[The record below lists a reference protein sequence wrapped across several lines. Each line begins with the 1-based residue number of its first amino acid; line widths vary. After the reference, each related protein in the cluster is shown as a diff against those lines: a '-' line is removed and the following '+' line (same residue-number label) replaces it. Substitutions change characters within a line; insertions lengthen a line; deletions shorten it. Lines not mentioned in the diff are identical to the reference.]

1 MTKRILKSI
10 LLVSVI
16 VLTVSSALTMGI
28 LYNYFGKQLVKELRK
43 EAAYLAISV
52 EKEGMEAFDSLPHEA
67 ERVTYIDQDGNVLFD
82 SVADENAMENHSQ
95 REEIKEAATK
105 GHGTAVRKSD
115 TLSKKTLYYALRLED
130 GSILRVS
137 SEQYNVPGIIG
148 GMIQP
153 ILIMLVLMVI
163 LSYFIASRLSGK
175 IVNPINALDL
185 EHPQDNQTYD
195 EIAPLLSKINR
206 QQKSLQH
213 EIAEAKR
220 QQEEFSIITENMEE
234 GFVVIDN
241 HTEILSN
248 NTSALQLLGAKSEKE
263 RRSVLALNRSEDFQN
278 AVERVLKGQHVVSN
292 MELAGTSCQVT
303 ANPVYNEKQVTG
315 AVLLIQDVTERMRGE
330 QMRREFTAN
339 VSHELK
345 TPLTSISGFA
355 EIIQDGYVKP
365 EDTKKFAGRIFK
377 EAQRLITLV
386 NDVIKISQLDEG
398 KMVFA
403 KETVDLYE
411 ETREI
416 FKRLEQK
423 AEEAGVHLYLYG
435 QHRKVTTVKTILEEI
450 LFNLCD
456 NGVKYNKQGGSL
468 TVTIQGEEKR
478 PQILVEDTGIG
489 IAPEDK
495 NRIFERFYR
504 VDKSHSKAIGGTGLG
519 LSIVKHGSMFLGA
532 EVKLES
538 TVGEGSRFILTLPE
552 ETE

>member
-10 LLVSVI
+10 LVVSVA
-16 VLTVSSALTMGI
+16 VLVMSTTLTMGI
-28 LYNYFGKQLVKELRK
+28 LYRYFGKQIGKELRR
-43 EAAYLAISV
+43 EAAYLAIAV
-52 EKEGMEAFDSLPHEA
+52 EKEGMEAFESLPPEA
-67 ERVTYIDQDGNVLFD
+67 ERVTYIAEDGSVLFD
-82 SVADENAMENHSQ
+82 SEADEDSMENHGQ
-95 REEIKEAATK
+95 REEIKEASEK
-105 GHGTAVRKSD
+105 GSGTAVRTSD
-115 TLSKKTLYYALRLED
+115 TLSKKTLYYALRLKD
-130 GSILRVS
+130 NSILRVS
-137 SEQYNVPGIIG
+137 SEQYNVPGIVG

-153 ILIMLVLMVI
+153 VLIMLVIMAV
-163 LSYFIASRLSGK
+163 LSYLIAARLSRN

-185 EHPQDNQTYD
+185 EHPEENQIYD
-195 EIAPLLSKINR
+195 EIAPLLTKINR
-206 QQKSLQH
+206 QQKSLQK
-213 EIAEAKR
+213 EISDAKR
-220 QQEEFSIITENMEE
+220 QQEEFSMITENMEE
-234 GFVVIDN
+234 GFVVIDS

-248 NTSALQLLGAKSEKE
+248 NSSALNLLGAEPEKG

-278 AVERVLKGQHVVSN
+278 AVERVLAGQHVLAN
-292 MELAGTSCQVT
+292 MDLAGTSCQVT
-303 ANPVYNEKQVTG
+303 ANPVYHENQVTG

-398 KMVFA
+398 KIQFE

-416 FKRLEQK
+416 FKHLEPK

-435 QHRKVTTVKTILEEI
+435 PHIKVNTVKTILEEI
-450 LFNLCD
+450 LTNLCD
-456 NGVKYNKQGGSL
+456 NGVKYNKPGGSL
-468 TVTIQGEEKR
+468 TVTLSQDGAAT
-478 PQILVEDTGIG
+478 QVVVEDTGIG
-489 IAPEDK
+489 IAQEDK

-519 LSIVKHGSMFLGA
+519 LSIVKHGSLFLGA
-532 EVKLES
+532 KMKVES
-538 TVGEGSRFILTLPE
+538 SLGEGSRFILTLPVDC
-552 ETE
+552 

>member
-10 LLVSVI
+10 LVVSVA
-16 VLTVSSALTMGI
+16 VLVMSTTLTMGI
-28 LYNYFGKQLVKELRK
+28 LYRYFGKQIGKELRR
-43 EAAYLAISV
+43 EAAYLAIAV
-52 EKEGMEAFDSLPHEA
+52 EKEGMEAFEFLPPEA
-67 ERVTYIDQDGNVLFD
+67 ERITYIAEDGSVLFD
-82 SVADENAMENHSQ
+82 SEADEDSMENHGQ
-95 REEIKEAATK
+95 REEILEAAEK
-105 GHGTAVRKSD
+105 GSGTAVRTSD
-115 TLSKKTLYYALRLED
+115 TLSKKTLYYALRLKD
-130 GSILRVS
+130 NSILRVS
-137 SEQYNVPGIIG
+137 SEQYNVPGIVG

-153 ILIMLVLMVI
+153 VLIMLVIMAV
-163 LSYFIASRLSGK
+163 LSYLIAARLSRN

-185 EHPQDNQTYD
+185 EHPEENQIYD
-195 EIAPLLSKINR
+195 EIAPLLTKINR
-206 QQKSLQH
+206 QQKSLQK
-213 EIAEAKR
+213 EISDAKR
-220 QQEEFSIITENMEE
+220 QQEEFSMITENMEE
-234 GFVVIDN
+234 GFVVIDS

-248 NTSALQLLGAKSEKE
+248 NSSALNLLGAELEKG

-278 AVERVLKGQHVVSN
+278 AVERVLAGQHVLAN
-292 MELAGTSCQVT
+292 MDLAGTSCQVT
-303 ANPVYNEKQVTG
+303 ANPVYHENQVTG

-398 KMVFA
+398 KIQFE

-416 FKRLEQK
+416 FKHLEPK
-423 AEEAGVHLYLYG
+423 AEEAGVHMYLYG
-435 QHRKVTTVKTILEEI
+435 SHIKVNTVKTILEEI
-450 LFNLCD
+450 LTNLCD
-456 NGVKYNKQGGSL
+456 NGLKYNKPGGSL
-468 TVTIQGEEKR
+468 TVTLSQDGEAT
-478 PQILVEDTGIG
+478 QVVVEDTGIG
-489 IAPEDK
+489 IAQEDK

-519 LSIVKHGSMFLGA
+519 LSIVKHGSLFLGA
-532 EVKLES
+532 KMKVES
-538 TVGEGSRFILTLPE
+538 SLGEGSRFILTLPVDC
-552 ETE
+552 

>member
-10 LLVSVI
+10 LVVSVA
-16 VLTVSSALTMGI
+16 VLVMSTTLTMGI
-28 LYNYFGKQLVKELRK
+28 LYRYFGKQIGKELRR
-43 EAAYLAISV
+43 EAAYLAIAV
-52 EKEGMEAFDSLPHEA
+52 EKEGMEAFESLPPEA
-67 ERVTYIDQDGNVLFD
+67 ERVTYIAEDGSVLFD
-82 SVADENAMENHSQ
+82 SEADEDSMENHGQ
-95 REEIKEAATK
+95 REEIKEASEK
-105 GHGTAVRKSD
+105 GSGTAVRTSD
-115 TLSKKTLYYALRLED
+115 TLSKKTLYYALRLKD
-130 GSILRVS
+130 NSILRVS
-137 SEQYNVPGIIG
+137 SEQYNVPGIVG

-153 ILIMLVLMVI
+153 VLIMLVIMAV
-163 LSYFIASRLSGK
+163 LSYMIASRLSRN

-185 EHPQDNQTYD
+185 EHPEENQIYD
-195 EIAPLLSKINR
+195 EIAPLLTKINR
-206 QQKSLQH
+206 QQKSLQK
-213 EIAEAKR
+213 EISDAKR
-220 QQEEFSIITENMEE
+220 QQEEFSMITENMEE
-234 GFVVIDN
+234 GFVVIDS

-248 NTSALQLLGAKSEKE
+248 NSSALNLLGAEPEKG

-278 AVERVLKGQHVVSN
+278 AVERVLAGQHVLAN
-292 MELAGTSCQVT
+292 MDLAGTSCQVT
-303 ANPVYNEKQVTG
+303 ANPVYHENQVTG

-398 KMVFA
+398 KIQFE

-416 FKRLEQK
+416 FKHLEPK
-423 AEEAGVHLYLYG
+423 AEEAGVHMYLYG
-435 QHRKVTTVKTILEEI
+435 PHIKVNTVKTILEEI
-450 LFNLCD
+450 LTNLCD
-456 NGVKYNKQGGSL
+456 NGVKYNKPGGSL
-468 TVTIQGEEKR
+468 TVTLSQDGEAT
-478 PQILVEDTGIG
+478 QVVVEDTGIA
-489 IAPEDK
+489 IAQEDK

-519 LSIVKHGSMFLGA
+519 LSIVKHGSLFLGA
-532 EVKLES
+532 KMKVES
-538 TVGEGSRFILTLPE
+538 SLGEGSRFILTLPVDC
-552 ETE
+552 

>member
-10 LLVSVI
+10 LVVSVA
-16 VLTVSSALTMGI
+16 VLVMSTTLTMGI
-28 LYNYFGKQLVKELRK
+28 LYRYFGKQIGKELRR
-43 EAAYLAISV
+43 EAAYLAIAV
-52 EKEGMEAFDSLPHEA
+52 EKEGMEAFESLPPEA
-67 ERVTYIDQDGNVLFD
+67 ERVTYIAEDGSVLFD
-82 SVADENAMENHSQ
+82 SEADEDSMENHGQ
-95 REEIKEAATK
+95 REEIKEASEK
-105 GHGTAVRKSD
+105 GSGTAVRTSD
-115 TLSKKTLYYALRLED
+115 TLSKKTLYYALRLKD
-130 GSILRVS
+130 NSILRVS
-137 SEQYNVPGIIG
+137 SEQYNVPGIVG

-153 ILIMLVLMVI
+153 VLIMLVIMAV
-163 LSYFIASRLSGK
+163 LSYMIASRLSRN

-185 EHPQDNQTYD
+185 EHPEENQIYD
-195 EIAPLLSKINR
+195 EIAPLLTKINR
-206 QQKSLQH
+206 QQKSLQK
-213 EIAEAKR
+213 EISDAKR
-220 QQEEFSIITENMEE
+220 QQEEFSMITENMEE

-248 NTSALQLLGAKSEKE
+248 NSSALNLLGAEPEKG

-278 AVERVLKGQHVVSN
+278 AVERVLAGQHVLAN
-292 MELAGTSCQVT
+292 MDLAGTSCQVT
-303 ANPVYNEKQVTG
+303 ANPVYHENQVTG

-398 KMVFA
+398 KIQFE

-416 FKRLEQK
+416 FKHLEPK
-423 AEEAGVHLYLYG
+423 AEEAGVHMYLYG
-435 QHRKVTTVKTILEEI
+435 PHIKVNTVKTILEEI
-450 LFNLCD
+450 LTNLCD
-456 NGVKYNKQGGSL
+456 NGVKYNKPGGSL
-468 TVTIQGEEKR
+468 TVTLSQDGEAT
-478 PQILVEDTGIG
+478 QVVVEDTGIG
-489 IAPEDK
+489 IAQEDK

-519 LSIVKHGSMFLGA
+519 LSIVKHGSLFLGA
-532 EVKLES
+532 KMKVES
-538 TVGEGSRFILTLPE
+538 SLGEGSRFILTLPVDC
-552 ETE
+552 

>member
-10 LLVSVI
+10 LVVSVA
-16 VLTVSSALTMGI
+16 VLVMSTTLTMGI
-28 LYNYFGKQLVKELRK
+28 LYRYFGKQIGKELRR
-43 EAAYLAISV
+43 EAAYLAIAV
-52 EKEGMEAFDSLPHEA
+52 EKEGMGAFESLPPEA
-67 ERVTYIDQDGNVLFD
+67 ERITYIAEDGSVLFD
-82 SVADENAMENHSQ
+82 SEADEDSMENHGQ
-95 REEIKEAATK
+95 REEILEAAEK
-105 GHGTAVRKSD
+105 GSGTAVRTSD
-115 TLSKKTLYYALRLED
+115 TLSKKTLYYALRLKD
-130 GSILRVS
+130 NSILRVS
-137 SEQYNVPGIIG
+137 SEQYNVPGIVG

-153 ILIMLVLMVI
+153 VLIMLVIMAI
-163 LSYFIASRLSGK
+163 LSYLIAARLSRN

-185 EHPQDNQTYD
+185 EHPEENQIYD
-195 EIAPLLSKINR
+195 EIAPLLTKINR
-206 QQKSLQH
+206 QQKSLQK
-213 EIAEAKR
+213 EISDAKR
-220 QQEEFSIITENMEE
+220 QQEEFSMITENMEE
-234 GFVVIDN
+234 GFVVIDS

-248 NTSALQLLGAKSEKE
+248 NSSALNLLGAEPEKG

-278 AVERVLKGQHVVSN
+278 AVERVLAGQHVLSN
-292 MELAGTSCQVT
+292 MDLAGTSCQVT
-303 ANPVYNEKQVTG
+303 ANPVYHENQVTG

-398 KMVFA
+398 KIQFE

-416 FKRLEQK
+416 FKHLEPK

-435 QHRKVTTVKTILEEI
+435 PHIKVNTVKTILEEI
-450 LFNLCD
+450 LTNLCD
-456 NGVKYNKQGGSL
+456 NGVKYNKPGGSL
-468 TVTIQGEEKR
+468 TVTLSQDGEAT
-478 PQILVEDTGIG
+478 QVVVEDTGIG
-489 IAPEDK
+489 IAQEDK

-519 LSIVKHGSMFLGA
+519 LSIVKHGSLFLGA
-532 EVKLES
+532 KMKVES
-538 TVGEGSRFILTLPE
+538 SLGEGSRFILTLPVDC
-552 ETE
+552 

>member
-10 LLVSVI
+10 LVVSVA
-16 VLTVSSALTMGI
+16 VLVMSTTLTMGI
-28 LYNYFGKQLVKELRK
+28 LYRYFGKQIGKELRR
-43 EAAYLAISV
+43 EAAYLAIAV
-52 EKEGMEAFDSLPHEA
+52 EKEGMGAFESLPPEA
-67 ERVTYIDQDGNVLFD
+67 ERVTYIAEDGSVLFD
-82 SVADENAMENHSQ
+82 SEADEDSMENHGQ
-95 REEIKEAATK
+95 REEIKEASEK
-105 GHGTAVRKSD
+105 GSGTAVRTSD
-115 TLSKKTLYYALRLED
+115 TLSKKTLYYALRLKD
-130 GSILRVS
+130 NSILRVS
-137 SEQYNVPGIIG
+137 SEQYNVPGIVG

-153 ILIMLVLMVI
+153 VLIMLVIMAV
-163 LSYFIASRLSGK
+163 LSYMIASRLSRN

-185 EHPQDNQTYD
+185 EHPEENQIYD
-195 EIAPLLSKINR
+195 EIAPLLTKINR
-206 QQKSLQH
+206 QQKSLQK
-213 EIAEAKR
+213 EISDAKR
-220 QQEEFSIITENMEE
+220 QQEEFSMITENMEE
-234 GFVVIDN
+234 GFVVIDS

-248 NTSALQLLGAKSEKE
+248 NSSALNLLGAEPEKG

-278 AVERVLKGQHVVSN
+278 AVERVLAGQHVLAN
-292 MELAGTSCQVT
+292 MDLAGTSCQVT
-303 ANPVYNEKQVTG
+303 ANPVYHENQVTG

-398 KMVFA
+398 KIQFE

-416 FKRLEQK
+416 FKHLEPK
-423 AEEAGVHLYLYG
+423 AEEAGVHMYLYG
-435 QHRKVTTVKTILEEI
+435 SHIKVNTVKTILEEI
-450 LFNLCD
+450 LTNLCD
-456 NGVKYNKQGGSL
+456 NGVKYNKPGGSL
-468 TVTIQGEEKR
+468 TVTLSQDGEAT
-478 PQILVEDTGIG
+478 QVVVEDTGIG
-489 IAPEDK
+489 IAQEDK

-519 LSIVKHGSMFLGA
+519 LSIVKHGSLFLGA
-532 EVKLES
+532 KMKVES
-538 TVGEGSRFILTLPE
+538 SLGEGSRFILTLPVDC
-552 ETE
+552 

>member
-1 MTKRILKSI
+1 M
-10 LLVSVI
+10 
-16 VLTVSSALTMGI
+16 
-28 LYNYFGKQLVKELRK
+28 
-43 EAAYLAISV
+43 
-52 EKEGMEAFDSLPHEA
+52 
-67 ERVTYIDQDGNVLFD
+67 
-82 SVADENAMENHSQ
+82 
-95 REEIKEAATK
+95 
-105 GHGTAVRKSD
+105 
-115 TLSKKTLYYALRLED
+115 
-130 GSILRVS
+130 
-137 SEQYNVPGIIG
+137 
-148 GMIQP
+148 
-153 ILIMLVLMVI
+153 
-163 LSYFIASRLSGK
+163 
-175 IVNPINALDL
+175 
-185 EHPQDNQTYD
+185 
-195 EIAPLLSKINR
+195 
-206 QQKSLQH
+206 
-213 EIAEAKR
+213 
-220 QQEEFSIITENMEE
+220 
-234 GFVVIDN
+234 IDN

-248 NTSALQLLGAKSEKE
+248 NTSALQLLGAKPEKE

-456 NGVKYNKQGGSL
+456 NGVKYNKQGGNL
-468 TVTIQGEEKR
+468 TVTIKGEEKR

-519 LSIVKHGSMFLGA
+519 LSIVKHGSMFLGG

>member
-10 LLVSVI
+10 LAVSVA
-16 VLTVSSALTMGI
+16 VLVMSTALTMGI
-28 LYNYFGKQLVKELRK
+28 LYRYFGKQIGKELRR
-43 EAAYLAISV
+43 EAAYLAIAV
-52 EKEGMEAFDSLPHEA
+52 EKEGMEAFASLPPEA
-67 ERVTYIDQDGNVLFD
+67 ERVTYIAEDGSVLFD
-82 SVADENAMENHSQ
+82 SEADEDSMENHGQ
-95 REEIKEAATK
+95 REEIKEASEK
-105 GHGTAVRKSD
+105 GSGTAVRTSD
-115 TLSKKTLYYALRLED
+115 TLSKKTLYYALRLKD
-130 GSILRVS
+130 NSILRVS
-137 SEQYNVPGIIG
+137 SEQYNVPGIVG

-153 ILIMLVLMVI
+153 VLIMLVIMAI
-163 LSYFIASRLSGK
+163 LSYLIAARLSRN
-175 IVNPINALDL
+175 IVDPINDLDL
-185 EHPQDNQTYD
+185 EHPEENQIYD

-206 QQKSLQH
+206 QQKSLQR
-213 EIAEAKR
+213 EISDAKR
-220 QQEEFSIITENMEE
+220 QQEEFSMITENMEE
-234 GFVVIDN
+234 GFVVIDS

-248 NTSALQLLGAKSEKE
+248 NSSALNLLGAEPEKR

-278 AVERVLKGQHVVSN
+278 AVERVLTGQHVLAN
-292 MELAGTSCQVT
+292 MDLAGTSCQVT
-303 ANPVYNEKQVTG
+303 ANPVYHEGQVTG

-398 KMVFA
+398 KIQFE

-416 FKRLEQK
+416 FKHLEPK

-435 QHRKVTTVKTILEEI
+435 PHIKVNTVKTILEEI
-450 LFNLCD
+450 LTNLCD
-456 NGVKYNKQGGSL
+456 NGVKYNKPGGSL
-468 TVTIQGEEKR
+468 TVTLSQDGEAIQVA
-478 PQILVEDTGIG
+478 VEDTGIG
-489 IAPEDK
+489 IAQEDK

-519 LSIVKHGSMFLGA
+519 LSIVKHGSLFLGA
-532 EVKLES
+532 KMKVES
-538 TVGEGSRFILTLPE
+538 SLGEGSRFILTLPVDC
-552 ETE
+552 

>member
-10 LLVSVI
+10 LAVSVA
-16 VLTVSSALTMGI
+16 VLVMSTALTMGI
-28 LYNYFGKQLVKELRK
+28 LYRYFGKQIGKELRR
-43 EAAYLAISV
+43 EAAYLAIAV
-52 EKEGMEAFDSLPHEA
+52 EKEGMEAFESLPPEA
-67 ERVTYIDQDGNVLFD
+67 ERVTYIAEDGSVLFD
-82 SVADENAMENHSQ
+82 SEADEDSMENHGQ
-95 REEIKEAATK
+95 REEIKEASEK
-105 GHGTAVRKSD
+105 GSGIAVRTSD
-115 TLSKKTLYYALRLED
+115 TLSKKTLYYALRLKD
-130 GSILRVS
+130 NSILRVS
-137 SEQYNVPGIIG
+137 SEQYNVPGIVG

-153 ILIMLVLMVI
+153 VLIMLVIMAI
-163 LSYFIASRLSGK
+163 LSYLIAARLSRN
-175 IVNPINALDL
+175 IVDPINDLDL
-185 EHPQDNQTYD
+185 EHPEENQIYD

-206 QQKSLQH
+206 QQKSLQR
-213 EIAEAKR
+213 EISDAKR
-220 QQEEFSIITENMEE
+220 QQEEFSMITENMEE
-234 GFVVIDN
+234 GFVVIDS

-248 NTSALQLLGAKSEKE
+248 NSSALNLLGAEPEKG

-278 AVERVLKGQHVVSN
+278 AVERVLTGQHVLAN
-292 MELAGTSCQVT
+292 MDLAGTSCQVT
-303 ANPVYNEKQVTG
+303 ANPVYHEGQVTG

-398 KMVFA
+398 KIQFE

-416 FKRLEQK
+416 FKHLEPK

-435 QHRKVTTVKTILEEI
+435 PHIKVNTVKTILEEI
-450 LFNLCD
+450 LTNLCD
-456 NGVKYNKQGGSL
+456 NGVKYNKPGGSL
-468 TVTIQGEEKR
+468 TVTLSQDGEAIQVA
-478 PQILVEDTGIG
+478 VEDTGIG
-489 IAPEDK
+489 IAQEDK

-519 LSIVKHGSMFLGA
+519 LSIVKHGSLFLGA
-532 EVKLES
+532 KMKVES
-538 TVGEGSRFILTLPE
+538 SLGEGSRFILTLPVAC
-552 ETE
+552 

>member
-10 LLVSVI
+10 LVVSVA
-16 VLTVSSALTMGI
+16 VLVMSTTLTMGI
-28 LYNYFGKQLVKELRK
+28 LYRYFGKQIGKELRR
-43 EAAYLAISV
+43 EAAYLAIAV
-52 EKEGMEAFDSLPHEA
+52 EKEGMEAFESLPPEA
-67 ERVTYIDQDGNVLFD
+67 ERITYIAEDGSVLFD
-82 SVADENAMENHSQ
+82 SEADEDSMENHGQ
-95 REEIKEAATK
+95 REEILEAAEK
-105 GHGTAVRKSD
+105 GSGTAVRTSD
-115 TLSKKTLYYALRLED
+115 TLSKKTLYYALRLKD
-130 GSILRVS
+130 NSILRVS
-137 SEQYNVPGIIG
+137 SEQYNVPGIVG

-153 ILIMLVLMVI
+153 VLIMLVIMAV
-163 LSYFIASRLSGK
+163 LSYLIAARLSRN

-185 EHPQDNQTYD
+185 EHPEENQIYD
-195 EIAPLLSKINR
+195 EIAPLLTKINR
-206 QQKSLQH
+206 QQKSLQK
-213 EIAEAKR
+213 EISDAKR
-220 QQEEFSIITENMEE
+220 QQEEFSMITENMEE
-234 GFVVIDN
+234 GFVVIDS

-248 NTSALQLLGAKSEKE
+248 NSSALNLLGAEPEKG

-278 AVERVLKGQHVVSN
+278 AVERVLAGQHVLAN
-292 MELAGTSCQVT
+292 MDLAGTSCQVT
-303 ANPVYNEKQVTG
+303 ANPVYHENQVTG

-398 KMVFA
+398 KIQFE

-416 FKRLEQK
+416 FKHLEPK

-435 QHRKVTTVKTILEEI
+435 PHIKVNTVKTILEEI
-450 LFNLCD
+450 LTNLCD
-456 NGVKYNKQGGSL
+456 NGVKYNKPGGSL
-468 TVTIQGEEKR
+468 TVTLSQDGEAT
-478 PQILVEDTGIG
+478 QVGVEDTGIG
-489 IAPEDK
+489 IAQEDK

-519 LSIVKHGSMFLGA
+519 LSIVKHGSLFLGA
-532 EVKLES
+532 KMKVES
-538 TVGEGSRFILTLPE
+538 SLGEGSRFILTLPVDC
-552 ETE
+552 

>member
-10 LLVSVI
+10 LVVSVA
-16 VLTVSSALTMGI
+16 VLVMSTTLTMGI
-28 LYNYFGKQLVKELRK
+28 LYRYFGKQIGKELRR
-43 EAAYLAISV
+43 EAAYLAIAV
-52 EKEGMEAFDSLPHEA
+52 EKEGMEAFESLPPEA
-67 ERVTYIDQDGNVLFD
+67 ERITYIAEDGSVLFD
-82 SVADENAMENHSQ
+82 SEADEDSMENHGQ
-95 REEIKEAATK
+95 REEILEAAEK
-105 GHGTAVRKSD
+105 GSGTAVRTSD
-115 TLSKKTLYYALRLED
+115 TLSKKTLYYALRLKD
-130 GSILRVS
+130 NSILRVS
-137 SEQYNVPGIIG
+137 SEQYNVPGIVG

-153 ILIMLVLMVI
+153 VLIMLVIMAV
-163 LSYFIASRLSGK
+163 LSYLIAARLSRN

-185 EHPQDNQTYD
+185 EHPEENQIYD
-195 EIAPLLSKINR
+195 EIAPLLTKINR
-206 QQKSLQH
+206 QQKSLQK
-213 EIAEAKR
+213 EISDAKR
-220 QQEEFSIITENMEE
+220 QQEEFSMITENMEE
-234 GFVVIDN
+234 GFVVIDS

-248 NTSALQLLGAKSEKE
+248 NSSALNLLGAELEKG

-278 AVERVLKGQHVVSN
+278 AVERVLAGQHVLAN
-292 MELAGTSCQVT
+292 MDLAGTSCQVT
-303 ANPVYNEKQVTG
+303 ANPVYHENQVTG

-398 KMVFA
+398 KIQFE

-416 FKRLEQK
+416 FKHLEPK
-423 AEEAGVHLYLYG
+423 AEEAGVHMYLYG
-435 QHRKVTTVKTILEEI
+435 SHIKVNTVKTILEEI
-450 LFNLCD
+450 LTNLCD
-456 NGVKYNKQGGSL
+456 NGVKYNKPGGSL
-468 TVTIQGEEKR
+468 TVTLSQDGEAT
-478 PQILVEDTGIG
+478 QVVVEDTGIG
-489 IAPEDK
+489 IAQEDK

-519 LSIVKHGSMFLGA
+519 LSIVKHGSLFLGA
-532 EVKLES
+532 KMKVES
-538 TVGEGSRFILTLPE
+538 SLGEGSRFILTLPVDC
-552 ETE
+552 

>member
-10 LLVSVI
+10 LAVSVA
-16 VLTVSSALTMGI
+16 VLVMSTALTMGI
-28 LYNYFGKQLVKELRK
+28 LYRYFGKQIGKELRR
-43 EAAYLAISV
+43 EAAYLAIAV
-52 EKEGMEAFDSLPHEA
+52 EKEGMEAFESLPPEA
-67 ERVTYIDQDGNVLFD
+67 ERVTYIAEDGSVLFD
-82 SVADENAMENHSQ
+82 SEADEDSMENHGQ
-95 REEIKEAATK
+95 REEIKEASEK
-105 GHGTAVRKSD
+105 GSGTAVRTSD
-115 TLSKKTLYYALRLED
+115 TLSKKTLYYALRLKD
-130 GSILRVS
+130 NSILRVS
-137 SEQYNVPGIIG
+137 SEQYNVPGIVG

-153 ILIMLVLMVI
+153 VLIMLVIMAI
-163 LSYFIASRLSGK
+163 LSYLIAARLSRN
-175 IVNPINALDL
+175 IVDPINDLDL
-185 EHPQDNQTYD
+185 EHPEENQIYD

-206 QQKSLQH
+206 QQKSLQR
-213 EIAEAKR
+213 EISDAKR
-220 QQEEFSIITENMEE
+220 QQEEFSMITENMEE
-234 GFVVIDN
+234 GFVVIDS

-248 NTSALQLLGAKSEKE
+248 NSSALNLLGAEPEKG

-278 AVERVLKGQHVVSN
+278 AVERVLTGQHVFAN
-292 MELAGTSCQVT
+292 MDLAGTSCQVT
-303 ANPVYNEKQVTG
+303 ANPVYHEGQVTG
-315 AVLLIQDVTERMRGE
+315 AVLLVQDVTERMRGE

-398 KMVFA
+398 KIQFE

-416 FKRLEQK
+416 FKHLEPK

-435 QHRKVTTVKTILEEI
+435 PHIKVNTVKTILEEI
-450 LFNLCD
+450 LTNLCD
-456 NGVKYNKQGGSL
+456 NGVKYNKPGGSL
-468 TVTIQGEEKR
+468 TVTLSQDGESIQVA
-478 PQILVEDTGIG
+478 VEDTGIG
-489 IAPEDK
+489 IAQEDK

-519 LSIVKHGSMFLGA
+519 LSIVKHGSLFLGA
-532 EVKLES
+532 KMKVES
-538 TVGEGSRFILTLPE
+538 SLGEGSRFILTLPVDC
-552 ETE
+552 

>member
-10 LLVSVI
+10 LVVSVA
-16 VLTVSSALTMGI
+16 VLVMSTTLTMGI
-28 LYNYFGKQLVKELRK
+28 LYRYFGKQIGKELRR
-43 EAAYLAISV
+43 EAAYLAIAV
-52 EKEGMEAFDSLPHEA
+52 EKEGMEAFESLPPEA
-67 ERVTYIDQDGNVLFD
+67 ERVTYIAEDGSVLFD
-82 SVADENAMENHSQ
+82 SEADEDSMENHGQ
-95 REEIKEAATK
+95 REEIKEASEK
-105 GHGTAVRKSD
+105 GSGTAVRTSD
-115 TLSKKTLYYALRLED
+115 TLSKKTLYYALRLKD
-130 GSILRVS
+130 NSILRVS
-137 SEQYNVPGIIG
+137 SEQYNVPGIVG

-153 ILIMLVLMVI
+153 VLIMLVIMAV
-163 LSYFIASRLSGK
+163 LSYMIASRLSRN

-185 EHPQDNQTYD
+185 EHPEENQIYD
-195 EIAPLLSKINR
+195 EIAPLLTKINR
-206 QQKSLQH
+206 QQKSLQK
-213 EIAEAKR
+213 EISDAKR
-220 QQEEFSIITENMEE
+220 QQEEFSMITENMEE
-234 GFVVIDN
+234 GFVVIDS

-248 NTSALQLLGAKSEKE
+248 NSSALNLLGAEPEKG

-278 AVERVLKGQHVVSN
+278 AVERVLAGQHVLSN
-292 MELAGTSCQVT
+292 MDLAGTSCQVT
-303 ANPVYNEKQVTG
+303 ANPVYHENQVTG

-398 KMVFA
+398 KIQFE

-416 FKRLEQK
+416 FKHLEPK
-423 AEEAGVHLYLYG
+423 AEEAGVHMYLYG
-435 QHRKVTTVKTILEEI
+435 PHIKVNTVKTILEEI
-450 LFNLCD
+450 LTNLCD
-456 NGVKYNKQGGSL
+456 NGVKYNKPGGSL
-468 TVTIQGEEKR
+468 TVTLSQDGEAT
-478 PQILVEDTGIG
+478 QVVVEDTGIG
-489 IAPEDK
+489 IAQEDK

-519 LSIVKHGSMFLGA
+519 LSIVKHGSLFLGA
-532 EVKLES
+532 KMKVES
-538 TVGEGSRFILTLPE
+538 SLGEGSRFILTLPVDC
-552 ETE
+552 

>member
-10 LLVSVI
+10 LVVSVA
-16 VLTVSSALTMGI
+16 VLVMSTTLTMGI
-28 LYNYFGKQLVKELRK
+28 LYRYFGKQIGKELRR
-43 EAAYLAISV
+43 EAAYLAIAV
-52 EKEGMEAFDSLPHEA
+52 EKEGMEAFESLPPEA
-67 ERVTYIDQDGNVLFD
+67 ERVTYIAEDGSVLFD
-82 SVADENAMENHSQ
+82 SEADEDSMENHGQ
-95 REEIKEAATK
+95 REEIKEASEK
-105 GHGTAVRKSD
+105 GSGTAVRTSD
-115 TLSKKTLYYALRLED
+115 TLSKKTLYYALRLKD
-130 GSILRVS
+130 NSILRVS
-137 SEQYNVPGIIG
+137 SEQYNVPGIVG

-153 ILIMLVLMVI
+153 VLIMLVIMAV
-163 LSYFIASRLSGK
+163 LSYMIASRLSRN

-185 EHPQDNQTYD
+185 EHPEENQIYD
-195 EIAPLLSKINR
+195 EIAPLLTKINR
-206 QQKSLQH
+206 QQKSLQK
-213 EIAEAKR
+213 EISDAKR
-220 QQEEFSIITENMEE
+220 QQEEFSMITENMEE
-234 GFVVIDN
+234 GFVVIDS

-248 NTSALQLLGAKSEKE
+248 NSSALNLLGAEPEKG

-278 AVERVLKGQHVVSN
+278 AVERVLAGQHVLSN
-292 MELAGTSCQVT
+292 MDLAGTSCQVT
-303 ANPVYNEKQVTG
+303 ANPVYHENQVTG

-398 KMVFA
+398 KIQFE

-416 FKRLEQK
+416 FKHLEPK
-423 AEEAGVHLYLYG
+423 AEEAGVHMYLYG
-435 QHRKVTTVKTILEEI
+435 SHIKVNTVKTILEEI
-450 LFNLCD
+450 LTNLCD
-456 NGVKYNKQGGSL
+456 NGVKYNKPGGSL
-468 TVTIQGEEKR
+468 TVTLSQDGEAT
-478 PQILVEDTGIG
+478 QVVVEDTGIG
-489 IAPEDK
+489 IAQEDK

-519 LSIVKHGSMFLGA
+519 LSIVKHGSLFLGA
-532 EVKLES
+532 KMKVES
-538 TVGEGSRFILTLPE
+538 SLGEGSRFILTLPVDC
-552 ETE
+552 

>member
-10 LLVSVI
+10 LAVSVA
-16 VLTVSSALTMGI
+16 VLVMSTALTMGI
-28 LYNYFGKQLVKELRK
+28 LYRYFGKQIGKELRR
-43 EAAYLAISV
+43 EAAYLAIAV
-52 EKEGMEAFDSLPHEA
+52 EKEGMEAFESLPPEA
-67 ERVTYIDQDGNVLFD
+67 ERVTYIAEDGSVLFD
-82 SVADENAMENHSQ
+82 SEADEDSMENHGQ
-95 REEIKEAATK
+95 REEIKEASEK
-105 GHGTAVRKSD
+105 GSGIAVRTSD
-115 TLSKKTLYYALRLED
+115 TLSKKTLYYALRLKD
-130 GSILRVS
+130 NSILRVS
-137 SEQYNVPGIIG
+137 SEQYNVPGIVG

-153 ILIMLVLMVI
+153 VLIMLVIMAI
-163 LSYFIASRLSGK
+163 LSYLIAARLSRN
-175 IVNPINALDL
+175 IVDPINDLDL
-185 EHPQDNQTYD
+185 EHPEENQIYD

-206 QQKSLQH
+206 QQKSLQK
-213 EIAEAKR
+213 EISDAKR
-220 QQEEFSIITENMEE
+220 QQEEFSMITENMEE
-234 GFVVIDN
+234 GFVVIDS

-248 NTSALQLLGAKSEKE
+248 NSSALNLLGAEPEKG

-278 AVERVLKGQHVVSN
+278 AVERVLTGQHVLAN
-292 MELAGTSCQVT
+292 MDLAGTSCQVT
-303 ANPVYNEKQVTG
+303 ANPVYHEGQVTG

-398 KMVFA
+398 KIQFE

-416 FKRLEQK
+416 FKHLEPK

-435 QHRKVTTVKTILEEI
+435 PHIKVNTVKTILEEI
-450 LFNLCD
+450 LTNLCD
-456 NGVKYNKQGGSL
+456 NGVKYNKPGGSL
-468 TVTIQGEEKR
+468 TVTLSQDGEAIQVA
-478 PQILVEDTGIG
+478 VEDTGIG
-489 IAPEDK
+489 IAQEDK

-519 LSIVKHGSMFLGA
+519 LSIVKHGSLFLGA
-532 EVKLES
+532 KMKVES
-538 TVGEGSRFILTLPE
+538 SLGEGSRFILTLPVDC
-552 ETE
+552 

>member
-10 LLVSVI
+10 LVVSVA
-16 VLTVSSALTMGI
+16 VLVMSTTLTMGI
-28 LYNYFGKQLVKELRK
+28 LYRYFGKQIGKELRR
-43 EAAYLAISV
+43 EAAYLAIAV
-52 EKEGMEAFDSLPHEA
+52 EKEGMEAFESLPPEA
-67 ERVTYIDQDGNVLFD
+67 ERVTYIAEDGSVLFD
-82 SVADENAMENHSQ
+82 SEADEDSMENHGQ
-95 REEIKEAATK
+95 REEIKEASEK
-105 GHGTAVRKSD
+105 GFGTAVRTSD
-115 TLSKKTLYYALRLED
+115 TLSKKTLYYALRLKD
-130 GSILRVS
+130 NSILRVS
-137 SEQYNVPGIIG
+137 SEQYNVPGIVG

-153 ILIMLVLMVI
+153 VLIMLVIMAV
-163 LSYFIASRLSGK
+163 LSYMIASRLSRN

-185 EHPQDNQTYD
+185 EHPEENQIYD
-195 EIAPLLSKINR
+195 EIAPLLTKINR
-206 QQKSLQH
+206 QQKSLQK
-213 EIAEAKR
+213 EISDAKR
-220 QQEEFSIITENMEE
+220 QQEEFSMITENMEE
-234 GFVVIDN
+234 GFVVIDS

-248 NTSALQLLGAKSEKE
+248 NSSALNLLGAEPEKG

-278 AVERVLKGQHVVSN
+278 AVERVLAGQHVLAN
-292 MELAGTSCQVT
+292 MDLAGTSCQVT
-303 ANPVYNEKQVTG
+303 ANPVYHENQVTG

-398 KMVFA
+398 KIQFE

-416 FKRLEQK
+416 FKHLEPK
-423 AEEAGVHLYLYG
+423 AEEAGVHMYLYG
-435 QHRKVTTVKTILEEI
+435 SHIKVNTVKTILEEI
-450 LFNLCD
+450 LTNLCD
-456 NGVKYNKQGGSL
+456 NGVKYNKPGGSL
-468 TVTIQGEEKR
+468 TVTLSQDGEAT
-478 PQILVEDTGIG
+478 QVVVEDTGIG
-489 IAPEDK
+489 IAQEDK

-519 LSIVKHGSMFLGA
+519 LSIVKHGSLFLGA
-532 EVKLES
+532 KMKVES
-538 TVGEGSRFILTLPE
+538 SLGEGSRFILTLPVDC
-552 ETE
+552 

>member
-10 LLVSVI
+10 LAVSVA
-16 VLTVSSALTMGI
+16 VLVMSTALTMGI
-28 LYNYFGKQLVKELRK
+28 LYRYFGKQIGKELRR
-43 EAAYLAISV
+43 EAAYLAIAV
-52 EKEGMEAFDSLPHEA
+52 EKEGMEAFESLPPEA
-67 ERVTYIDQDGNVLFD
+67 ERVTYIAEDGSVLFD
-82 SVADENAMENHSQ
+82 SEADEDSMENHGQ
-95 REEIKEAATK
+95 REEIKEASEK
-105 GHGTAVRKSD
+105 GSGTAVRTSD
-115 TLSKKTLYYALRLED
+115 TLSKKTLYYALRLKD
-130 GSILRVS
+130 NSILRVS
-137 SEQYNVPGIIG
+137 SEQYNVPGIVG

-153 ILIMLVLMVI
+153 VLIMLVIMAI
-163 LSYFIASRLSGK
+163 LSYLIAARLSRN
-175 IVNPINALDL
+175 IVDPINALDL
-185 EHPQDNQTYD
+185 EHPEENQIYD

-206 QQKSLQH
+206 QQKSLQR
-213 EIAEAKR
+213 EISDAKR
-220 QQEEFSIITENMEE
+220 QQEEFSMITENMEE
-234 GFVVIDN
+234 GFVVIDS

-248 NTSALQLLGAKSEKE
+248 NSSALNLLGAEPEKG

-278 AVERVLKGQHVVSN
+278 AVERVLTGQHVLAN
-292 MELAGTSCQVT
+292 MDLAGISCQVT
-303 ANPVYNEKQVTG
+303 ANPVYHEGQVTG
-315 AVLLIQDVTERMRGE
+315 AVLLVQDVTERMRGE

-398 KMVFA
+398 KIQFE

-416 FKRLEQK
+416 FKHLEPK

-435 QHRKVTTVKTILEEI
+435 PHIKVNTVKTILEEI
-450 LFNLCD
+450 LTNLCD
-456 NGVKYNKQGGSL
+456 NGVKYNKPGGSL
-468 TVTIQGEEKR
+468 TVTLSQDGEAIQVA
-478 PQILVEDTGIG
+478 VEDTGIG
-489 IAPEDK
+489 IAQEDK

-519 LSIVKHGSMFLGA
+519 LSIVKHGSLFLGA
-532 EVKLES
+532 KMKVES
-538 TVGEGSRFILTLPE
+538 SLGEGSRFILTLPVDC
-552 ETE
+552 

>member
-10 LLVSVI
+10 LVVSVA
-16 VLTVSSALTMGI
+16 VLVMSTTLTMGI
-28 LYNYFGKQLVKELRK
+28 LYRYFGKQIGKELRR
-43 EAAYLAISV
+43 EAAYLAIAV
-52 EKEGMEAFDSLPHEA
+52 EKEGMEAFESLPPEA
-67 ERVTYIDQDGNVLFD
+67 ERVTYIAEDGSVLFD
-82 SVADENAMENHSQ
+82 SEADEDSMENHGQ
-95 REEIKEAATK
+95 REEIKEASEK
-105 GHGTAVRKSD
+105 GSGTAVRTSD
-115 TLSKKTLYYALRLED
+115 TLSKKTLYYALRLKD
-130 GSILRVS
+130 NSILRVS
-137 SEQYNVPGIIG
+137 SEQYNVPGIVG

-153 ILIMLVLMVI
+153 VLIMLVIMAV
-163 LSYFIASRLSGK
+163 LSYMIASRLSRN

-185 EHPQDNQTYD
+185 EHPEENQIYD
-195 EIAPLLSKINR
+195 EIAPLLTKINR
-206 QQKSLQH
+206 QQKSLQK
-213 EIAEAKR
+213 EISDAKR
-220 QQEEFSIITENMEE
+220 QQEEFSMITENMEE
-234 GFVVIDN
+234 GFVVIDS

-248 NTSALQLLGAKSEKE
+248 NSSALNLLGAESEKG

-278 AVERVLKGQHVVSN
+278 AVERVLAGQHVLAN
-292 MELAGTSCQVT
+292 MDLAGTSCQVT
-303 ANPVYNEKQVTG
+303 ANPVYHENQVTG

-398 KMVFA
+398 KIQFE

-416 FKRLEQK
+416 FKHLEPK
-423 AEEAGVHLYLYG
+423 AEEAGVHMYLYG
-435 QHRKVTTVKTILEEI
+435 PHIKVNTVKTILEEI
-450 LFNLCD
+450 LTNLCD
-456 NGVKYNKQGGSL
+456 NGVKYNKPGGSL
-468 TVTIQGEEKR
+468 TVTLSQDGEAT
-478 PQILVEDTGIG
+478 QVVVEDTGIG
-489 IAPEDK
+489 IAQEDK

-519 LSIVKHGSMFLGA
+519 LSIVKHGSLFLGA
-532 EVKLES
+532 KMKVES
-538 TVGEGSRFILTLPE
+538 SVGEGSRFILTLPVDC
-552 ETE
+552 

>member
-1 MTKRILKSI
+1 MTKKIFKSNIL
-10 LLVSVI
+10 VAAA
-16 VLTVSSALTMGI
+16 VLIFGIACVMAI
-28 LYNYFGKQLVKELRK
+28 LYQHFGKQINTELKK
-43 EAAYLAISV
+43 EATYLVYGV
-52 EKEGMEAFDSLPHEA
+52 EENGIDYLKQIKEKDD
-67 ERVTYIDQDGNVLFD
+67 RITYIAEDGTVLYD
-82 SVADENAMENHSQ
+82 NQADAATMENHGD
-95 REEIKEAATK
+95 RKEIQEALKTGS
-105 GHGTAVRKSD
+105 GHAERTSK
-115 TLSKKTLYYALRLED
+115 TLSQKTLYYALRLSD
-130 GSILRVS
+130 NSVLRVS
-137 SEQYNVPGIIG
+137 STQYSVWVLLMELVPPLIGIAVV
-148 GMIQP
+148 ML
-153 ILIMLVLMVI
+153 ILAAIMSVHM
-163 LSYFIASRLSGK
+163 ANK
-175 IVNPINALDL
+175 IVEPINNVDL
-185 EHPQDNQTYD
+185 EHPEENQIY
-195 EIAPLLSKINR
+195 EEVGPLLSKIYKQNR
-206 QQKSLQH
+206 QIKSQL
-213 EIAEAKR
+213 EAAR
-220 QQEEFSIITENMEE
+220 RNQEEFGIITENMQE
-234 GFVVIDN
+234 GLLVIDSY
-241 HTEILSN
+241 TMILSGN
-248 NTSALQLLGAKSEKE
+248 SSAWKLFQLKDPKIGD
-263 RRSVLALNRSEDFQN
+263 SVYSLNRNEDFRLLIEQ
-278 AVERVLKGQHVVSN
+278 VLKGQHGSVLLHMGSEAIQ
-292 MELAGTSCQVT
+292 MI
-303 ANPVYNEKQVTG
+303 ANPVNREHRVVG
-315 AVLLIQDVTERMRGE
+315 AVILLMNETEKVERE
-330 QMRREFTAN
+330 QLRREFSAN

-398 KMVFA
+398 KIVFE

-435 QHRKVTTVKTILEEI
+435 SHRKVTTVKTILEEI

-456 NGVKYNKQGGSL
+456 NGVKYNKPGGSL

-489 IAPEDK
+489 IALEDK

-532 EVKLES
+532 EVKVES

>member
-10 LLVSVI
+10 LVVSVA
-16 VLTVSSALTMGI
+16 VLVMSTTLTMGI
-28 LYNYFGKQLVKELRK
+28 LYRYFGKQIGKELRR
-43 EAAYLAISV
+43 EAAYLAIAV
-52 EKEGMEAFDSLPHEA
+52 EKEGMEAFESLPPEA
-67 ERVTYIDQDGNVLFD
+67 ERVTYIAEDGSVLFD
-82 SVADENAMENHSQ
+82 SEADEDSMENHGQ
-95 REEIKEAATK
+95 REEIKEASEK
-105 GHGTAVRKSD
+105 GSGTAVRTSD
-115 TLSKKTLYYALRLED
+115 TLSKKTLYYALRLKD
-130 GSILRVS
+130 NSILRVS
-137 SEQYNVPGIIG
+137 SEQYNVPGIVG

-153 ILIMLVLMVI
+153 VLIMLVIMAV
-163 LSYFIASRLSGK
+163 LSYLIAARLSRN

-185 EHPQDNQTYD
+185 EHPEENQIYD
-195 EIAPLLSKINR
+195 EIAPLLTKINR
-206 QQKSLQH
+206 QQKSLQK
-213 EIAEAKR
+213 EISDAKR
-220 QQEEFSIITENMEE
+220 QQEEFSMITENMEE
-234 GFVVIDN
+234 GFVVIDS

-248 NTSALQLLGAKSEKE
+248 NSSALNLLGAELEKG

-278 AVERVLKGQHVVSN
+278 AVERVLAGQHVLAN
-292 MELAGTSCQVT
+292 MDLAGTSCQVT
-303 ANPVYNEKQVTG
+303 ANPVYHENQVTG

-398 KMVFA
+398 KIQFE

-416 FKRLEQK
+416 FKHLEPK

-435 QHRKVTTVKTILEEI
+435 PHIKVNTVKTILEEI
-450 LFNLCD
+450 LTNLCD
-456 NGVKYNKQGGSL
+456 NGVKYNKPGGSL
-468 TVTIQGEEKR
+468 TVTLSQDGEAT
-478 PQILVEDTGIG
+478 QVVVEDTGIG
-489 IAPEDK
+489 IAQEDK

-519 LSIVKHGSMFLGA
+519 LSIVKHGSLFLGA
-532 EVKLES
+532 KMKVES
-538 TVGEGSRFILTLPE
+538 SLGEGSRFILTLPVDC
-552 ETE
+552 

>member
-10 LLVSVI
+10 LVVSVA
-16 VLTVSSALTMGI
+16 VLVMSTTLTMGI
-28 LYNYFGKQLVKELRK
+28 LYRYFGKQIGKELRR
-43 EAAYLAISV
+43 EAAYLAIAV
-52 EKEGMEAFDSLPHEA
+52 EKEGMGAFESLPPEA
-67 ERVTYIDQDGNVLFD
+67 ERITYIAEDGSVLFD
-82 SVADENAMENHSQ
+82 SEADEDSMENHGQ
-95 REEIKEAATK
+95 REEILEAAEK
-105 GHGTAVRKSD
+105 GSGTAVRTSD
-115 TLSKKTLYYALRLED
+115 TLSKKTLYYALRLKD
-130 GSILRVS
+130 NSILRVS
-137 SEQYNVPGIIG
+137 SEQYNVPGIVG

-153 ILIMLVLMVI
+153 VLIMLVIMAV
-163 LSYFIASRLSGK
+163 LSYLIAARLSRN

-185 EHPQDNQTYD
+185 EHPEENQIYD
-195 EIAPLLSKINR
+195 EIAPLLTKINR
-206 QQKSLQH
+206 QQKSLQK
-213 EIAEAKR
+213 EISDAKR
-220 QQEEFSIITENMEE
+220 QQEEFSMITENMEE
-234 GFVVIDN
+234 GFVVIDS

-248 NTSALQLLGAKSEKE
+248 NSSALNLLGAEPEKG

-278 AVERVLKGQHVVSN
+278 AVERVLAGQHVLAN
-292 MELAGTSCQVT
+292 MDLAGTSCQVT
-303 ANPVYNEKQVTG
+303 ANPVYHENQVTG

-398 KMVFA
+398 KIQFG

-416 FKRLEQK
+416 FKHLEPK
-423 AEEAGVHLYLYG
+423 AEEAGVHMYLYG
-435 QHRKVTTVKTILEEI
+435 PHIKVNTVKTILEEI
-450 LFNLCD
+450 LTNLCD
-456 NGVKYNKQGGSL
+456 NGVKYNKPGGSL
-468 TVTIQGEEKR
+468 TVTLSQDGEAT
-478 PQILVEDTGIG
+478 QVVVEDTGIG
-489 IAPEDK
+489 IAQEDK

-519 LSIVKHGSMFLGA
+519 LSIVKHGSLFLGA
-532 EVKLES
+532 KMKVES
-538 TVGEGSRFILTLPE
+538 SLGEGSRFILTLPVDC
-552 ETE
+552 

>member
-10 LLVSVI
+10 LVVSVA
-16 VLTVSSALTMGI
+16 VLVMSTTLTMGI
-28 LYNYFGKQLVKELRK
+28 LYRYFGKQIGKELRR
-43 EAAYLAISV
+43 EAAYLAIAV
-52 EKEGMEAFDSLPHEA
+52 EKEGMEAFESLPPEA
-67 ERVTYIDQDGNVLFD
+67 ERVTYIAEDGSVLFD
-82 SVADENAMENHSQ
+82 SEADEDSMENHGQ
-95 REEIKEAATK
+95 REEIKEASEK
-105 GHGTAVRKSD
+105 GSGTAVRTSD
-115 TLSKKTLYYALRLED
+115 TLSKKTLYYALRLKD
-130 GSILRVS
+130 NSILRVS
-137 SEQYNVPGIIG
+137 SEQYNVPGIVG

-153 ILIMLVLMVI
+153 VLIMLVIMAV
-163 LSYFIASRLSGK
+163 LSYLIAARLSRN

-185 EHPQDNQTYD
+185 EHPEENQIYD
-195 EIAPLLSKINR
+195 EIAPLLTKINR
-206 QQKSLQH
+206 QQKSLQK
-213 EIAEAKR
+213 EISDAKR
-220 QQEEFSIITENMEE
+220 QQEEFSMITENMEE
-234 GFVVIDN
+234 GFVVIDS

-248 NTSALQLLGAKSEKE
+248 NSSALNLLGAEPEKG

-278 AVERVLKGQHVVSN
+278 AVERVLAGQHVLAN
-292 MELAGTSCQVT
+292 MDLAGTSCQVT
-303 ANPVYNEKQVTG
+303 ANPVYHENQVTG

-398 KMVFA
+398 KIQFE

-416 FKRLEQK
+416 FKHLEPK

-435 QHRKVTTVKTILEEI
+435 PHIKVNTVKTILEEI
-450 LFNLCD
+450 LTNLCD
-456 NGVKYNKQGGSL
+456 NGVKYNKPGGSL
-468 TVTIQGEEKR
+468 TVTLSQDGEAT
-478 PQILVEDTGIG
+478 QVVVEDTGIG
-489 IAPEDK
+489 IAQEDK

-519 LSIVKHGSMFLGA
+519 LSIVKHGSLFLGA
-532 EVKLES
+532 KMKVES
-538 TVGEGSRFILTLPE
+538 SRGEGSRFILTLPVDC
-552 ETE
+552 

>member
-10 LLVSVI
+10 LVVSVA
-16 VLTVSSALTMGI
+16 VLVMSTTLTMGI
-28 LYNYFGKQLVKELRK
+28 LYRYFGKQIGKELRR
-43 EAAYLAISV
+43 EAAYLAIAV
-52 EKEGMEAFDSLPHEA
+52 EKEGMEAFESLPPEA
-67 ERVTYIDQDGNVLFD
+67 ERVTYIAEDGSVLFD
-82 SVADENAMENHSQ
+82 SEADEDSMENHGQ
-95 REEIKEAATK
+95 REEIKEASEK
-105 GHGTAVRKSD
+105 GSGTAVRTSD
-115 TLSKKTLYYALRLED
+115 TLSKKTLYYALRLKD
-130 GSILRVS
+130 NSILRVS
-137 SEQYNVPGIIG
+137 SEQYNVPGIVG

-153 ILIMLVLMVI
+153 VLIMLVIMAV
-163 LSYFIASRLSGK
+163 LSYMIASRLSRN

-185 EHPQDNQTYD
+185 EHPEENQIYD
-195 EIAPLLSKINR
+195 EIAPLLTKINR
-206 QQKSLQH
+206 QQKSLQK
-213 EIAEAKR
+213 EISDAKR
-220 QQEEFSIITENMEE
+220 QQEEFSMITENMEE
-234 GFVVIDN
+234 GFVVIDS

-248 NTSALQLLGAKSEKE
+248 NSSALNLLGAELEKG

-278 AVERVLKGQHVVSN
+278 AVERVLAGQHVLAN
-292 MELAGTSCQVT
+292 MDLAGTSCQVT
-303 ANPVYNEKQVTG
+303 ANPVYHENQVTG

-398 KMVFA
+398 KIQFE

-416 FKRLEQK
+416 FKHLEPK
-423 AEEAGVHLYLYG
+423 AEEAGVHMYLYG
-435 QHRKVTTVKTILEEI
+435 PHIKVNTVKTILEEI
-450 LFNLCD
+450 LTNLCD
-456 NGVKYNKQGGSL
+456 NGVKYNKPGGSL
-468 TVTIQGEEKR
+468 TVTLSQEGEAT
-478 PQILVEDTGIG
+478 QVVVEDTGIG
-489 IAPEDK
+489 IAQEDK

-519 LSIVKHGSMFLGA
+519 LSIVKHGSLFLGA
-532 EVKLES
+532 KMKVES
-538 TVGEGSRFILTLPE
+538 SLGEGSRFILTLPVDC
-552 ETE
+552 

>member
-10 LLVSVI
+10 LVVSVV
-16 VLTVSSALTMGI
+16 VLVMSTTLTMGI
-28 LYNYFGKQLVKELRK
+28 LYRYFGKQIGKELRR
-43 EAAYLAISV
+43 EAAYLAIAV
-52 EKEGMEAFDSLPHEA
+52 EKEGMEAFESLPPEA
-67 ERVTYIDQDGNVLFD
+67 ERVTYIAEDGSVLFD
-82 SVADENAMENHSQ
+82 SEADEDSMENHGQ
-95 REEIKEAATK
+95 REEIKEASEK
-105 GHGTAVRKSD
+105 GSGTAVRTSD
-115 TLSKKTLYYALRLED
+115 TLSKKTLYYALRLKD
-130 GSILRVS
+130 NSILRVS
-137 SEQYNVPGIIG
+137 SEQYNVPGIVG

-153 ILIMLVLMVI
+153 VLIMLVIMAV
-163 LSYFIASRLSGK
+163 LSYMIASRLSRN

-185 EHPQDNQTYD
+185 EHPEENQIYD
-195 EIAPLLSKINR
+195 EIAPLLTKINR
-206 QQKSLQH
+206 QQKSLQK
-213 EIAEAKR
+213 EISDAKR
-220 QQEEFSIITENMEE
+220 QQEEFSMITENMEE
-234 GFVVIDN
+234 GFVVIDS

-248 NTSALQLLGAKSEKE
+248 NSSALNLLGAEPEKG

-278 AVERVLKGQHVVSN
+278 AVERVLAGQHVLAN
-292 MELAGTSCQVT
+292 MDLAGTSCQVT
-303 ANPVYNEKQVTG
+303 ANPVYHENQVTG

-398 KMVFA
+398 KIQFE

-416 FKRLEQK
+416 FKHLEPK
-423 AEEAGVHLYLYG
+423 AEEAGVHMYLYG
-435 QHRKVTTVKTILEEI
+435 PHIKVNTVKTILEEI
-450 LFNLCD
+450 LTNLCD
-456 NGVKYNKQGGSL
+456 NGVKYNKPGGSL
-468 TVTIQGEEKR
+468 TVTLSQDGEAT
-478 PQILVEDTGIG
+478 QVVVEDTGIG
-489 IAPEDK
+489 IAQEDK

-519 LSIVKHGSMFLGA
+519 LSIVKHGSLFLGA
-532 EVKLES
+532 KMKVES
-538 TVGEGSRFILTLPE
+538 SLGEGSRFILTLPVDC
-552 ETE
+552 

>member
-10 LLVSVI
+10 LVVSVA
-16 VLTVSSALTMGI
+16 VLVMSTTLTMGI
-28 LYNYFGKQLVKELRK
+28 LYRYFGKQIGKELRR
-43 EAAYLAISV
+43 EAAYLAIAV
-52 EKEGMEAFDSLPHEA
+52 EKEGMGAFESLPPEA
-67 ERVTYIDQDGNVLFD
+67 ERVTYIAEDGSVLFD
-82 SVADENAMENHSQ
+82 SEADEDSMENHGQ
-95 REEIKEAATK
+95 REEIKEASEK
-105 GHGTAVRKSD
+105 GSGTAVRTSD
-115 TLSKKTLYYALRLED
+115 TLSKKTLYYALRLKD
-130 GSILRVS
+130 NSILRVS
-137 SEQYNVPGIIG
+137 SEQYNVPGIVG

-153 ILIMLVLMVI
+153 VLIMLVIMAV
-163 LSYFIASRLSGK
+163 LSYMIASRLSRN

-185 EHPQDNQTYD
+185 EHPEENQIYD
-195 EIAPLLSKINR
+195 EIAPLLTKINR
-206 QQKSLQH
+206 QQKSLQK
-213 EIAEAKR
+213 EISDAKR
-220 QQEEFSIITENMEE
+220 QQEEFSMITENMEE
-234 GFVVIDN
+234 GFVVIDS

-248 NTSALQLLGAKSEKE
+248 NSSALNLLGAEPEKG

-278 AVERVLKGQHVVSN
+278 AVERVLAGQHVLSN
-292 MELAGTSCQVT
+292 MDLAGTSCQVT
-303 ANPVYNEKQVTG
+303 ANPVYHENQVTG

-398 KMVFA
+398 KIQFE

-416 FKRLEQK
+416 FKHLEPK
-423 AEEAGVHLYLYG
+423 AEEAGVHMYLYG
-435 QHRKVTTVKTILEEI
+435 PHIKVNTVKTILEEI
-450 LFNLCD
+450 LTNLCD
-456 NGVKYNKQGGSL
+456 NGVKYNKPGGSL
-468 TVTIQGEEKR
+468 TVTLSQDGEAT
-478 PQILVEDTGIG
+478 QVVVEDTGIG
-489 IAPEDK
+489 IAQEDK

-519 LSIVKHGSMFLGA
+519 LSIVKHGSLFLGA
-532 EVKLES
+532 KMKVES
-538 TVGEGSRFILTLPE
+538 SLGEGSRFILTLPVDC
-552 ETE
+552 

>member
-10 LLVSVI
+10 LVVSVA
-16 VLTVSSALTMGI
+16 VLVMSTTLTMGI
-28 LYNYFGKQLVKELRK
+28 LYRYFGKQIGKELRR
-43 EAAYLAISV
+43 EAAYLAIAV
-52 EKEGMEAFDSLPHEA
+52 EKEGMGAFESLPPET
-67 ERVTYIDQDGNVLFD
+67 ERITYIAEDGSVLFD
-82 SVADENAMENHSQ
+82 SEADEDSMENHGQ
-95 REEIKEAATK
+95 REEILEAAEK
-105 GHGTAVRKSD
+105 GSGTAVRTSD
-115 TLSKKTLYYALRLED
+115 TLSKKTLYYALRLKD
-130 GSILRVS
+130 NSILRVS
-137 SEQYNVPGIIG
+137 SEQYNVPGIVG

-153 ILIMLVLMVI
+153 VLIMLVIMAV
-163 LSYFIASRLSGK
+163 LSYLIAARLSRN

-185 EHPQDNQTYD
+185 EHPEENQIYD
-195 EIAPLLSKINR
+195 EIAPLLTKINR
-206 QQKSLQH
+206 QQKSLQK
-213 EIAEAKR
+213 EISDAKR
-220 QQEEFSIITENMEE
+220 QQEEFSMITENMEE
-234 GFVVIDN
+234 GFVVIDS

-248 NTSALQLLGAKSEKE
+248 NSSALNLLGAELEKG

-278 AVERVLKGQHVVSN
+278 AVERVLAGQHVLSN
-292 MELAGTSCQVT
+292 MDLAGTSCQVT
-303 ANPVYNEKQVTG
+303 ANPVYHENQVTG

-398 KMVFA
+398 KIQFE

-416 FKRLEQK
+416 FKHLEPK

-435 QHRKVTTVKTILEEI
+435 PHIKVNTVKTILEEI
-450 LFNLCD
+450 LTNLCD
-456 NGVKYNKQGGSL
+456 NGVKYNKPGGSL
-468 TVTIQGEEKR
+468 TVTLSQDGEAT
-478 PQILVEDTGIG
+478 QVVVEDTGIG
-489 IAPEDK
+489 IAQEDK

-519 LSIVKHGSMFLGA
+519 LSIVKHGSLFLGA
-532 EVKLES
+532 KMKVES
-538 TVGEGSRFILTLPE
+538 SLGEGSRFILTLPVDC
-552 ETE
+552 

>member
-10 LLVSVI
+10 LVVSVA
-16 VLTVSSALTMGI
+16 VLVMSTTLTMGI
-28 LYNYFGKQLVKELRK
+28 LYRYFGKQIGKELRR
-43 EAAYLAISV
+43 EAAYLAIAV
-52 EKEGMEAFDSLPHEA
+52 EKEGMGAFESLPPEA
-67 ERVTYIDQDGNVLFD
+67 ERVTYIAEDGSVLFD
-82 SVADENAMENHSQ
+82 SEADEDSMENHGQ
-95 REEIKEAATK
+95 REEIKEASEK
-105 GHGTAVRKSD
+105 GFGTAVRTSD
-115 TLSKKTLYYALRLED
+115 TLSKKTLYYALRLKD
-130 GSILRVS
+130 NSILRVS
-137 SEQYNVPGIIG
+137 SEQYNVPGIVG

-153 ILIMLVLMVI
+153 VLIMLVIMAV
-163 LSYFIASRLSGK
+163 LSYMIASRLSRN

-185 EHPQDNQTYD
+185 EHPEENQIYD
-195 EIAPLLSKINR
+195 EIAPLLTKINR
-206 QQKSLQH
+206 QQKSLQK
-213 EIAEAKR
+213 EISDAKR
-220 QQEEFSIITENMEE
+220 QQEEFSMITENMEE
-234 GFVVIDN
+234 GFVVIDS

-248 NTSALQLLGAKSEKE
+248 NSSALNLLGAEPEKG

-278 AVERVLKGQHVVSN
+278 AVERVLAGQHVLAN
-292 MELAGTSCQVT
+292 MDLAGTSCQVT
-303 ANPVYNEKQVTG
+303 ANPVYHENQVTG

-398 KMVFA
+398 KIQFE

-416 FKRLEQK
+416 FKHLEPK
-423 AEEAGVHLYLYG
+423 AEEAGVHMYLYG
-435 QHRKVTTVKTILEEI
+435 PHIKVNTVKTILEEI
-450 LFNLCD
+450 LTNLCD
-456 NGVKYNKQGGSL
+456 NGVKYNKPGGSL
-468 TVTIQGEEKR
+468 TVTLSQDGEAT
-478 PQILVEDTGIG
+478 QVVVEDTGIG
-489 IAPEDK
+489 IAQEDK

-519 LSIVKHGSMFLGA
+519 LSIVKHGSLFLGA
-532 EVKLES
+532 KMKVES
-538 TVGEGSRFILTLPE
+538 SLGEGSRFILTLPVDC
-552 ETE
+552 

>member
-10 LLVSVI
+10 LAVSVA
-16 VLTVSSALTMGI
+16 VLVMSTALTMGI
-28 LYNYFGKQLVKELRK
+28 LYRYFGKQIGKELRR
-43 EAAYLAISV
+43 EAAYLAIAV
-52 EKEGMEAFDSLPHEA
+52 EKEGMEAFESLPPEA
-67 ERVTYIDQDGNVLFD
+67 ERVTYIAEDGSVLFD
-82 SVADENAMENHSQ
+82 SEADEDSMENHGQ
-95 REEIKEAATK
+95 REEIKEASEK
-105 GHGTAVRKSD
+105 GSGTAVRTSD
-115 TLSKKTLYYALRLED
+115 TLSKKTLYYALRLKD
-130 GSILRVS
+130 NSILRVS
-137 SEQYNVPGIIG
+137 SEQYNVPGIVG

-153 ILIMLVLMVI
+153 VLIMLVIMAI
-163 LSYFIASRLSGK
+163 LSYLIAARLSRN
-175 IVNPINALDL
+175 IVDPINDLDL
-185 EHPQDNQTYD
+185 EHPEENQIYD

-206 QQKSLQH
+206 QQKSLQR
-213 EIAEAKR
+213 EISDAKR
-220 QQEEFSIITENMEE
+220 QQEEFSMITENMEE
-234 GFVVIDN
+234 GFVVIDS

-248 NTSALQLLGAKSEKE
+248 NSSALNLLGAEPEKG

-278 AVERVLKGQHVVSN
+278 AVERVLTGQHVLAN
-292 MELAGTSCQVT
+292 MDLAGISCQVT
-303 ANPVYNEKQVTG
+303 ANPVYHEGQVTG
-315 AVLLIQDVTERMRGE
+315 AVLLVQDVTERMRGE

-398 KMVFA
+398 KIQFE

-416 FKRLEQK
+416 FKHLEPK

-435 QHRKVTTVKTILEEI
+435 PHIKVNTVKTILEEI
-450 LFNLCD
+450 LTNLCD
-456 NGVKYNKQGGSL
+456 NGVKYNKPGGSL
-468 TVTIQGEEKR
+468 TVTLSQDGEAIQVA
-478 PQILVEDTGIG
+478 VEDTGIG
-489 IAPEDK
+489 IAQEDK

-519 LSIVKHGSMFLGA
+519 LSIVKHGSLFLGA
-532 EVKLES
+532 KMKVES
-538 TVGEGSRFILTLPE
+538 SLGEGSRFILTLPVDC
-552 ETE
+552 

>member
-10 LLVSVI
+10 LVVSVA
-16 VLTVSSALTMGI
+16 VLVMSTTLTMGI
-28 LYNYFGKQLVKELRK
+28 LYRYFGKQIGKELRR
-43 EAAYLAISV
+43 EAAYLAIAV
-52 EKEGMEAFDSLPHEA
+52 EKEGMEAFESLPPEA
-67 ERVTYIDQDGNVLFD
+67 ERVTYIAEDGSVLFD
-82 SVADENAMENHSQ
+82 SEADEDSMENHGQ
-95 REEIKEAATK
+95 REEIKEASEK
-105 GHGTAVRKSD
+105 GSGTAVRTSD
-115 TLSKKTLYYALRLED
+115 TLSKKTLYYALRLKD
-130 GSILRVS
+130 NSILRVS
-137 SEQYNVPGIIG
+137 SEQYNVPGIVG

-153 ILIMLVLMVI
+153 VLIMLVIMAV
-163 LSYFIASRLSGK
+163 LSYMIASRLSRN

-185 EHPQDNQTYD
+185 EHPEENQIYD
-195 EIAPLLSKINR
+195 EIAPLLTKINR
-206 QQKSLQH
+206 QQKSLQK
-213 EIAEAKR
+213 EISDAKR
-220 QQEEFSIITENMEE
+220 QQEEFSMITENMEE
-234 GFVVIDN
+234 GFVVIDS

-248 NTSALQLLGAKSEKE
+248 NSSALNLLGAEPEKG

-278 AVERVLKGQHVVSN
+278 AVERVLAGQHVLAN
-292 MELAGTSCQVT
+292 MDLAGTSCQVT
-303 ANPVYNEKQVTG
+303 ANPVYHENQVTG

-398 KMVFA
+398 KIQFE

-416 FKRLEQK
+416 FKHLEPK
-423 AEEAGVHLYLYG
+423 AEEAGVHMYLYG
-435 QHRKVTTVKTILEEI
+435 PHIKVNTVKTILEEI
-450 LFNLCD
+450 LTNLCD
-456 NGVKYNKQGGSL
+456 NGVKYNKPGGSL
-468 TVTIQGEEKR
+468 TVTLSQDGEAT
-478 PQILVEDTGIG
+478 QVVVEDTGIG

-519 LSIVKHGSMFLGA
+519 LSIVKHGSLFLGA
-532 EVKLES
+532 KMKVES
-538 TVGEGSRFILTLPE
+538 SLGEGSRFILTLPVDC
-552 ETE
+552 